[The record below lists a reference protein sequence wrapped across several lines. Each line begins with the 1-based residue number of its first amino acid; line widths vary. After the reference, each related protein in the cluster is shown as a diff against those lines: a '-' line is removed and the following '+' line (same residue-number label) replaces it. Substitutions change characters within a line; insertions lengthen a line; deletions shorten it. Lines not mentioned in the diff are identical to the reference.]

1 MEFFEDYCLGTWR
14 DFNKYVDQKYVIG
27 ENHFV
32 RKRKTTQEDIM
43 KYPLMNHGRTNAIES
58 LYFISEVSGDEEM
71 TISKSAIGQQ
81 RTFIDPQAYIDM
93 NEDFINGIYNDY
105 EEKDKFK
112 EYILLACD
120 SSVCD
125 SPNTKLTYNEYNQPH
140 FNLIKKELLRFRA
153 SCIADVNLDFIL
165 TSEFTSTKVDELTLA
180 KKHFFNIKNRFPNQK
195 FITIYDRGYNSMELM
210 IIHHLNDSKFLIRLP
225 KDNFK
230 KERKQMTSGDEI
242 VSINL
247 NRNRKQNFKDKELKE
262 KASQLQRIDFRI
274 TEIELIDKN
283 GNHYTEI
290 LISNLEKEKFTIEDL
305 RELYRRRWKIET
317 NFNRLK
323 NIIMLENFTGHR
335 KIILEQDFYAN
346 IYIFNFLIAMK
357 HDANNKIEEKHKNK
371 NNKYEYQTNLN
382 VLFGKI
388 KMEIPN
394 LLTPNPEKQE
404 KAVQRI
410 MKIATTNLVK
420 KDDKKERN
428 PERLSQDPKSK
439 YPYTQRRST

>member
-1 MEFFEDYCLGTWR
+1 MEVFIMEFFEDYCLGTWR

-180 KKHFFNIKNRFPNQK
+180 KKHFFNIKNRFPN
-195 FITIYDRGYNSMELM
+195 
-210 IIHHLNDSKFLIRLP
+210 
-225 KDNFK
+225 
-230 KERKQMTSGDEI
+230 
-242 VSINL
+242 
-247 NRNRKQNFKDKELKE
+247 
-262 KASQLQRIDFRI
+262 
-274 TEIELIDKN
+274 
-283 GNHYTEI
+283 
-290 LISNLEKEKFTIEDL
+290 
-305 RELYRRRWKIET
+305 
-317 NFNRLK
+317 
-323 NIIMLENFTGHR
+323 
-335 KIILEQDFYAN
+335 
-346 IYIFNFLIAMK
+346 
-357 HDANNKIEEKHKNK
+357 
-371 NNKYEYQTNLN
+371 
-382 VLFGKI
+382 
-388 KMEIPN
+388 
-394 LLTPNPEKQE
+394 
-404 KAVQRI
+404 
-410 MKIATTNLVK
+410 
-420 KDDKKERN
+420 
-428 PERLSQDPKSK
+428 
-439 YPYTQRRST
+439 